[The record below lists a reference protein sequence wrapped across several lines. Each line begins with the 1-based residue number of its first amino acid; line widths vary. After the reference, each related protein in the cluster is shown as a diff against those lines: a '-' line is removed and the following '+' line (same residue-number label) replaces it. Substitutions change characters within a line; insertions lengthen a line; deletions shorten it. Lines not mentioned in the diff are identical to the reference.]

1 LGVFLAFA
9 AHFTLELVS
18 SRIAAQIALSM
29 LGIVI
34 MVASAALMAWY
45 KRVEGKS
52 SGRPS
57 VDADLAGGEA

>member
-1 LGVFLAFA
+1 
-9 AHFTLELVS
+9 
-18 SRIAAQIALSM
+18 M